1 MRMVGHTVRYGVQR
15 GVGVCSVLRNM
26 CSLCRKG
33 RAGSLVSGSQPL
45 CPPKIGVTSPQGGG
59 GMTNGNVKTENG
71 NPSLAAHLYR
81 PLRPSGTSPNLGE
94 ESGCGLTYRFQVLGT
109 PLLCP
114 SESGGR
120 GAKLRRG
127 YVSPFPAHPLIAL
140 FCYIPPPL
148 RSSPYL
154 RGTELRYDKRKTE
167 RGKRES

>member
-1 MRMVGHTVRYGVQR
+1 MTECHSVPSEGRKGPLEKVLNILSCPLR
-15 GVGVCSVLRNM
+15 GSTLQCDARKTPQCDAGQSNAPEGVCLFTPVVCFIARLS
-26 CSLCRKG
+26 
-33 RAGSLVSGSQPL
+33 PL
-45 CPPKIGVTSPQGGG
+45 SF
-59 GMTNGNVKTENG
+59 N
-71 NPSLAAHLYR
+71 R

-94 ESGCGLTYRFQVLGT
+94 ESGVWLTFRFQVSSSH
-109 PLLCP
+109 PLCP